1 MIIFDKEGRD
11 HKKGNKVEE
20 YADSICNSCEG
31 KILEGK
37 QSSPKTNKRTSIRKS
52 QSYDAVDNVM
62 VVVVHLLRYMME
74 SCWRNTAKVKP
85 SQERAYPVHSSNKRV
100 VPGGQQWICGTE
112 PCGHYHRIM
121 VKARN
126 LSRGAELI

>member
-1 MIIFDKEGRD
+1 MQTAYAIPVRVKYW
-11 HKKGNKVEE
+11 KVSR
-20 YADSICNSCEG
+20 A
-31 KILEGK
+31 LPK
-37 QSSPKTNKRTSIRKS
+37 QTQELPSGEVNPK
-52 QSYDAVDNVM
+52 DAVDNVM
-62 VVVVHLLRYMME
+62 VVVVHLLRYMIE

-100 VPGGQQWICGTE
+100 VPGGQQWICGTK